1 MNRIYVS
8 AALGGMLALSAVA
21 PSFAQTPGPMAP
33 AMAKPMELVIK
44 LATQN
49 ASGESGTATLTDSP
63 DGLVVVVK
71 ASGGNAAGPQP
82 EHIHDGTCAK
92 LGGVK
97 YPLKNLVD
105 GASTTTIPKVTIADL
120 LAGTY
125 AINLH
130 KSTSEIGVYTAC
142 GDIVKPKM

>member
-1 MNRIYVS
+1 MQRMFLS
-8 AALGGMLALSAVA
+8 ASLGVVLALGAAGSALAQST
-21 PSFAQTPGPMAP
+21 SPMAP

-49 ASGESGTATLTDSP
+49 ASAESGTATLTDSP

-71 ASGGNAAGPQP
+71 AAGGNAAGPQP

-97 YPLKNLVD
+97 YPLKPLVD

-130 KSTSEIGVYTAC
+130 KSTTEIAVYTAC